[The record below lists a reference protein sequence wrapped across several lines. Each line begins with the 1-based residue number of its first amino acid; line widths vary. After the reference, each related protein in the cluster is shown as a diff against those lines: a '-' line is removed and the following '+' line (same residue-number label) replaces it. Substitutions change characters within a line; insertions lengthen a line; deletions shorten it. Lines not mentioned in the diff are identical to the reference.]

1 PGKVPAGKQS
11 ESLQSLVDLAPSFL
25 SAAGIDVPHGMTGE
39 NQSPVWYGEKDTV
52 RDHVIVENHHDP
64 LTLHVKTYVEDR
76 YKLTVYYGQDYG
88 ELFDLQEDPGEV
100 NNLWNDAGSQNLK
113 MELTRKLLHAE
124 MYKES
129 LPMPRVWGA

>member
-1 PGKVPAGKQS
+1 
-11 ESLQSLVDLAPSFL
+11 
-25 SAAGIDVPHGMTGE
+25 
-39 NQSPVWYGEKDTV
+39 
-52 RDHVIVENHHDP
+52 

-88 ELFDLQEDPGEV
+88 ELFDLQDDPGEV
-100 NNLWNDAGSQNLK
+100 NNLWNDAESQNLK

-129 LPMPRVWGA
+129 LPMPRVHGA